1 MVWALELLG
10 PMKDVEG
17 SLHGAQRHEIPWR
30 SQLMRRGFLTL
41 SGAVL
46 VTAAADP
53 VEHLGLP
60 VTITAKTGGG
70 TKPLA
75 IKANE
80 SAIAAVE
87 RFCNWNLMSV
97 VASASQEFASLFPRG
112 MTHSV
117 TRWDDPR
124 LARRCCCHWPKTR
137 HGRRGTFCRL
147 WRRKRLG
154 HWWPT
159 NPRRLLSL
167 DDQMNVGLILA
178 AWKDLGFNELDNPG
192 STHTLASDGHWDVL
206 WSLMPQHGRSVD
218 LAPFL
223 GIPID
228 WSFYR
233 SHLPS
238 WDFARARADQT
249 HNHCFTFH
257 GAPVG
262 PKHHLA
268 ISLRKLRDHLAAS
281 GSSLLANPE
290 DECFAGLCFPESYIV
305 MVGSKGLDEAETVTK
320 KLSEKK
326 EMVAKACH
334 SSGGRSITILRS
346 PGDLSNLLA
355 RAGHGTT
362 FLVQRRIRSPLIE
375 GRRFHFRLYAGLT
388 SLHPLR
394 VYVHHDDDDG
404 GYAVL
409 ARKAASSSQSAE
421 SEKLVER
428 GSCSHASGVCTPQQD
443 EEFVTNYGDR
453 QISQGEFARL
463 YRNLTGADPDALLR
477 RMHHNIVVM
486 LLAAGHHSRH
496 SDLFRRLQSLLGGA
510 RCFEI
515 LGVDFL
521 FEEYEEIRGGQPH
534 IAWAPYLVDVT
545 PSPGYGRPKA
555 CTLPG
560 PSVASSHRLL
570 RDFFRTFVTGDP
582 DPELRDHAP
591 NNATD
596 TVTEEDKWQVV
607 SEKAASLGL
616 EMRPEDRPFVRRLDV
631 EANSRRWR
639 RLFPPAR
646 DGLLALSFNYV
657 PLFVGG
663 PTREDALSMLWA
675 GVPPEDLEDRGAF
688 QKPVHLV
695 DKVLNCFFERVG
707 GHRISPS
714 EEFVL
719 TEGLTKIAMASADLS
734 KLGGQQVV
742 SNVPAFLVNFF
753 SSGCAQS
760 QVKLPALMRLLA

>member
-1 MVWALELLG
+1 MG
-10 PMKDVEG
+10 
-17 SLHGAQRHEIPWR
+17 
-30 SQLMRRGFLTL
+30 
-41 SGAVL
+41 
-46 VTAAADP
+46 
-53 VEHLGLP
+53 
-60 VTITAKTGGG
+60 
-70 TKPLA
+70 
-75 IKANE
+75 
-80 SAIAAVE
+80 
-87 RFCNWNLMSV
+87 
-97 VASASQEFASLFPRG
+97 
-112 MTHSV
+112 
-117 TRWDDPR
+117 
-124 LARRCCCHWPKTR
+124 
-137 HGRRGTFCRL
+137 
-147 WRRKRLG
+147 
-154 HWWPT
+154 
-159 NPRRLLSL
+159 PRRVAVHV
-167 DDQMNVGLILA
+167 QMNAGLILA

-192 STHTLASDGHWDVL
+192 STHTLASDGDWDVL

-223 GIPID
+223 GVPID

-233 SHLPS
+233 SHMPT

-281 GSSLLANPE
+281 GSSLLENPE
-290 DECFAGLCFPESYIV
+290 DECVAGLCFPESYVV
-305 MVGSKGLDEAETVTK
+305 MVGSKGLDEAETVAK

-346 PGDLSNLLA
+346 PRDLSNLLA
-355 RAGHGTT
+355 RAGHGTM
-362 FLVQRRIRSPLIE
+362 FLVQRRIHSPLIE

-394 VYVHHDDDDG
+394 VYVHHDDNDG

-409 ARKAASSSQSAE
+409 ASKAASSSPHAE

-477 RMHHNIVVM
+477 RMHHSIVVM

-496 SDLFRRLQSLLGGA
+496 SDLFRRLQSLLGA
-510 RCFEI
+510 SRCFEI

-521 FEEYEEIRGGQPH
+521 FEEYEEMRDGQPH

-545 PSPGYGRPKA
+545 PSPGYGR
-555 CTLPG
+555 

-582 DPELRDHAP
+582 DPEQRRPASNH
-591 NNATD
+591 ATD
-596 TVTEEDKWQVV
+596 TEEDKWQVV

-616 EMRPEDRPFVRRLDV
+616 ELRPEDRPLVRRLDV
-631 EANSRRWR
+631 ETDSLRWR

-646 DGLLALSFNYV
+646 DGLLDLSFNYM
-657 PLFVGG
+657 PLFAGG
-663 PTREDALSMLWA
+663 PTREDTLSMLWA
-675 GVPPEDLEDRGAF
+675 GVPPEDLQARGDF

-707 GHRISPS
+707 GHGISPS

-719 TEGLTKIAMASADLS
+719 TEGLTRISMASDADLS
-734 KLGGQQVV
+734 KLGGQQLV

>member
-1 MVWALELLG
+1 L
-10 PMKDVEG
+10 
-17 SLHGAQRHEIPWR
+17 AQDAAREKRYFLQTLAPKAPWP
-30 SQLMRRGFLTL
+30 
-41 SGAVL
+41 L
-46 VTAAADP
+46 V
-53 VEHLGLP
+53 
-60 VTITAKTGGG
+60 
-70 TKPLA
+70 
-75 IKANE
+75 ANE
-80 SAIAAVE
+80 
-87 RFCNWNLMSV
+87 
-97 VASASQEFASLFPRG
+97 
-112 MTHSV
+112 
-117 TRWDDPR
+117 
-124 LARRCCCHWPKTR
+124 
-137 HGRRGTFCRL
+137 
-147 WRRKRLG
+147 
-154 HWWPT
+154 
-159 NPRRLLSL
+159 PRRLLSL

-192 STHTLASDGHWDVL
+192 STHTLASDGDWDVL

-334 SSGGRSITILRS
+334 SSGGRSI
-346 PGDLSNLLA
+346 
-355 RAGHGTT
+355 T

-545 PSPGYGRPKA
+545 PSPGYGRP
-555 CTLPG
+555 
-560 PSVASSHRLL
+560 SVASSHRLL

-707 GHRISPS
+707 GHGISPS